1 MYVWGG
7 REVASG
13 WYDSPEHEEYGA
25 DLYALDTVTNRW
37 SIIPCSGM
45 IPIGRRSHSACLYI
59 EFSFLCFLCVLK
71 EKIELDA
78 CSFDE
83 VIVKETHLVCAN
95 DKFG

>member
-59 EFSFLCFLCVLK
+59 EFLFLCFLCVLK

-78 CSFDE
+78 LLM
-83 VIVKETHLVCAN
+83 KL
-95 DKFG
+95 